1 MGGLDAPLCGL
12 DRDKEDFLNRPADQ
26 ERRLFGRRG
35 RVFFERHVIGVMTD
49 GGHHG
54 EGEHDQ
60 RNMPMPAM
68 PGAGLVVI
76 EPELVLG
83 GLEAVLDGP
92 AMTFH

>member
-1 MGGLDAPLCGL
+1 MGGLDAPLCEL
-12 DRDKEDFLNRPADQ
+12 DRDTADFLKSTSRSGPTPFRKTWQ
-26 ERRLFGRRG
+26 C
-35 RVFFERHVIGVMTD
+35 FFERHVIGVMTD

-60 RNMPMPAM
+60 RDMPMPAM

-76 EPELVLG
+76 EAELVLG

>member
-1 MGGLDAPLCGL
+1 
-12 DRDKEDFLNRPADQ
+12 
-26 ERRLFGRRG
+26 
-35 RVFFERHVIGVMTD
+35 MTD

-60 RNMPMPAM
+60 RDMPMPAM

-76 EPELVLG
+76 EAELVLG